1 MFHYFS
7 PLQLCL
13 RKKTLKHFLDV
24 LKTKFDTLMNGVSIA
39 NVYQRNK
46 KGLKFLL
53 DDDLL
58 EHLENHQIFDIDL
71 QERLDEPEKF
81 DMTITEVQA
90 WFFFIIIILLKS
102 SCMMMFIVL

>member
-1 MFHYFS
+1 M
-7 PLQLCL
+7 

-90 WFFFIIIILLKS
+90 
-102 SCMMMFIVL
+102 

>member
-1 MFHYFS
+1 MFDFQS
-7 PLQLCL
+7 SIRCITFISLKLCL

-24 LKTKFDTLMNGVSIA
+24 LKIKFDKLLGDGVNIA

-71 QERLDEPEKF
+71 QERLEEPEKF

-90 WFFFIIIILLKS
+90 
-102 SCMMMFIVL
+102 